1 MTSPIQLILHKHFF
15 TKNMRQ
21 IHQNQRRS
29 FFQIL
34 APLALT
40 LLGIPAICNAQ
51 ASTYPNKPIRLIV
64 GFAPGGGADS
74 AARILGP
81 KLGEKMGQPIVIEN
95 RPGAG
100 GNLASEQLLKAD
112 PDGYTLMLTTVGSM
126 AINPHMPGG
135 TSFNPL
141 TDFTPLSQGVTF
153 SNILV
158 VKADSPIKNLSDFV
172 AAGKNKDEFVTFGS
186 SGNGSTG
193 HLAGELLKARAGMKG
208 EHINYKGG
216 GPAMTDLLG
225 GNITAIFAST
235 PTAVPLIEGGK
246 IRPLAVTSLK
256 RLPGLPN
263 VPTIAE
269 QGYPGYQALNWYAF
283 IAPPKM
289 NPELVNKI
297 NKAIVAT
304 LKDPGTAERL
314 RKVDLEPSPSTP
326 QELSNTVKSEYELW
340 GKLIKNINLPRQ

>member
-1 MTSPIQLILHKHFF
+1 MRRQNLKLTILILATF
-15 TKNMRQ
+15 
-21 IHQNQRRS
+21 
-29 FFQIL
+29 
-34 APLALT
+34 ALT
-40 LLGIPAICNAQ
+40 SGAGYCDTA
-51 ASTYPNKPIRLIV
+51 TYPNKPIRLIV

-74 AARILGP
+74 AARIMGP
-81 KLGEKMGQPIVIEN
+81 KLGEKFGQPIVIEN
-95 RPGAG
+95 KPGAG
-100 GNLASEQLLKAD
+100 GNLASEQLLKAE

-126 AINPHMPGG
+126 AINPHMPNG
-135 TSFNPL
+135 TTFNPL
-141 TDFTPLSQGVTF
+141 TDFTLISQGVTF

-172 AAGKNKDEFVTFGS
+172 AAGKTKDGYVTFGS

-193 HLAGELLKARAGMKG
+193 HLAGELLKSRSGMKG

-235 PTAVPLIEGGK
+235 PTAIPLIEGGK
-246 IRPLAVTSLK
+246 IKPLAVTSLK

-263 VPTIAE
+263 VPAIAE

-289 NPELVNKI
+289 SPELISKI
-297 NKAIVAT
+297 NRAVVAT
-304 LKDPGTAERL
+304 LKDPATAERL
-314 RKVDLEPSPSTP
+314 RKVDLEPAPSTP
-326 QELSNTVKSEYELW
+326 QELASTVKSEYELW
-340 GKLIKNINLPRQ
+340 GKLIKNINLQAQ

>member
-1 MTSPIQLILHKHFF
+1 
-15 TKNMRQ
+15 MRQ
-21 IHQNQRRS
+21 KRTAMSYQFTRFITPVV
-29 FFQIL
+29 
-34 APLALT
+34 AT
-40 LLGIPAICNAQ
+40 LLLASTSGYCQ
-51 ASTYPNKPIRLIV
+51 TSTYPNKPIRLIV

-81 KLGEKMGQPIVIEN
+81 KLGEKIGQAIVIEN
-95 RPGAG
+95 KPGAG
-100 GNLASEQLLKAD
+100 GNLASEQLLKAE

-126 AINPHMPGG
+126 AINPHMPNG
-135 TSFNPL
+135 TPFNPL
-141 TDFTPLSQGVTF
+141 VDFTLLSQGVTF

-158 VKADSPIKNLSDFV
+158 VKADSQIKNLSDFV
-172 AAGKNKDEFVTFGS
+172 AAGKTKDGFVTFGS

-193 HLAGELLKARAGMKG
+193 HLAGELLKARSGMRG

-246 IRPLAVTSLK
+246 IKPLAVTSLK

-263 VPTIAE
+263 VPTVAE

-289 NPELVNKI
+289 SPDLVSKI
-297 NKAIVAT
+297 NAAIVAT

-314 RKVDLEPSPSTP
+314 RKVDLEPAPSTP
-326 QELSNTVKSEYELW
+326 QELASTVKSEYELW
-340 GKLIKNINLPRQ
+340 GKLIKNINLTAQ

>member
-1 MTSPIQLILHKHFF
+1 MPYEFPKLICPLVAAVLLTSTAGYSQ
-15 TKNMRQ
+15 T
-21 IHQNQRRS
+21 
-29 FFQIL
+29 
-34 APLALT
+34 A
-40 LLGIPAICNAQ
+40 
-51 ASTYPNKPIRLIV
+51 TYPNKPIRLIV

-81 KLGEKMGQPIVIEN
+81 KLGEKIGQPIVIDN

-112 PDGYTLMLTTVGSM
+112 PDGYTVMLTTVGSM
-126 AINPHMPGG
+126 AINPHMPNG

-141 TDFTPLSQGVTF
+141 VDFTLLSQGVTF

-172 AAGKNKDEFVTFGS
+172 SAGKTKDGFVTFGS

-193 HLAGELLKARAGMKG
+193 HLAGELLKARSGMKG

-246 IRPLAVTSLK
+246 IKPLAVTSLK

-263 VPTIAE
+263 VPTVAE

-289 NPELVNKI
+289 NQSLVTRI
-297 NKAIVAT
+297 NAAIVAT
-304 LKDPGTAERL
+304 LKDPGTVERL
-314 RKVDLEPSPSTP
+314 RKVDLEPAPSTP
-326 QELSNTVKSEYELW
+326 QELASTVKSEYELW
-340 GKLIKNINLPRQ
+340 GKIIKNIHLQDQ

>member
-1 MTSPIQLILHKHFF
+1 MRQNTPILH
-15 TKNMRQ
+15 RQ
-21 IHQNQRRS
+21 FLKLLS
-29 FFQIL
+29 PLVVSLLL
-34 APLALT
+34 APTTGL
-40 LLGIPAICNAQ
+40 CQ
-51 ASTYPNKPIRLIV
+51 VASYPNKPIRLIV

-74 AARILGP
+74 AARIMGP
-81 KLGEKMGQPIVIEN
+81 KLGEKIGQPIVIEN

-100 GNLASEQLLKAD
+100 GNLASEQLLKAE

-126 AINPHMPGG
+126 AINPHMPNG

-141 TDFTPLSQGVTF
+141 TDFSLISQGVTF

-172 AAGKNKDEFVTFGS
+172 AAGKTKDGFVTFGS

-193 HLAGELLKARAGMKG
+193 HLAGELLKARSGMKG

-289 NPELVNKI
+289 SPELVAKI
-297 NKAIVAT
+297 NGAVVAT
-304 LKDPGTAERL
+304 LRDPDTAERL
-314 RKVDLEPSPSTP
+314 RRVDLEPSPSTP
-326 QELSNTVKSEYELW
+326 QELANTVKSEYGLW
-340 GKLIKNINLPRQ
+340 GKIIKNINLSSQ

>member
-1 MTSPIQLILHKHFF
+1 MRYQLIKLL
-15 TKNMRQ
+15 TP
-21 IHQNQRRS
+21 IV
-29 FFQIL
+29 
-34 APLALT
+34 AT
-40 LLGIPAICNAQ
+40 LLLAATSGYCQTA
-51 ASTYPNKPIRLIV
+51 TYPNKPIRLIV

-81 KLGEKMGQPIVIEN
+81 KLGEKIGQSIVIEN

-112 PDGYTLMLTTVGSM
+112 PDGYTIMLTTVGSM
-126 AINPHMPGG
+126 AINPHMPNG

-141 TDFTPLSQGVTF
+141 VDFTLLSQGVTF

-172 AAGKNKDEFVTFGS
+172 AAGKTKDGFVTFGS

-193 HLAGELLKARAGMKG
+193 HLAGELLKARSGMKG

-263 VPTIAE
+263 VPSVAE

-289 NPELVNKI
+289 SQELVTKI
-297 NKAIVAT
+297 NTAIVAT

-314 RKVDLEPSPSTP
+314 RKVDLEPAPSTP
-326 QELSNTVKSEYELW
+326 QELASTVKSEYELW
-340 GKLIKNINLPRQ
+340 GKLIKNINISAQ

>member
-1 MTSPIQLILHKHFF
+1 MRHTPLKILTSV
-15 TKNMRQ
+15 
-21 IHQNQRRS
+21 
-29 FFQIL
+29 
-34 APLALT
+34 AAALLMSSNSGYCQT
-40 LLGIPAICNAQ
+40 A
-51 ASTYPNKPIRLIV
+51 TYPNKPIKLIV
-64 GFAPGGGADS
+64 GFAPGGGSDTV
-74 AARILGP
+74 ARILGP
-81 KLGEKMGQPIVIEN
+81 KLGEKIGQSIVIEN
-95 RPGAG
+95 KPGAG
-100 GNLASEQLLKAD
+100 GNLASEQLLKAE
-112 PDGYTLMLTTVGSM
+112 PDGYTIMLTTVGSM
-126 AINPHMPGG
+126 AINSHLPNG
-135 TSFNPL
+135 TPFNPL
-141 TDFTPLSQGVTF
+141 VDFTPLSQGVTF

-172 AAGKNKDEFVTFGS
+172 AAGKTKDGFVTFGS

-193 HLAGELLKARAGMKG
+193 HLAGELLKARSGMKG

-289 NPELVNKI
+289 SPELVNKI
-297 NKAIVAT
+297 NAAIVAT

-314 RKVDLEPSPSTP
+314 RKIDLEPAPSTP
-326 QELSNTVKSEYELW
+326 QELATTVKSEYELW
-340 GKLIKNINLPRQ
+340 GKLIKTLNLSAQ

>member
-1 MTSPIQLILHKHFF
+1 MCYQVIKLLTPIV
-15 TKNMRQ
+15 
-21 IHQNQRRS
+21 
-29 FFQIL
+29 
-34 APLALT
+34 AT
-40 LLGIPAICNAQ
+40 LLLAATSGYCQTA
-51 ASTYPNKPIRLIV
+51 TYPNKPIRLIV

-81 KLGEKMGQPIVIEN
+81 KLGEKIGQSIVIEN

-100 GNLASEQLLKAD
+100 GNLASEQLLKAE
-112 PDGYTLMLTTVGSM
+112 PDGYTIMLTTVGSM
-126 AINPHMPGG
+126 AINPHMPNG

-141 TDFTPLSQGVTF
+141 VDFTLLSQGVTF

-172 AAGKNKDEFVTFGS
+172 AAGKTKDGFVTFGS

-193 HLAGELLKARAGMKG
+193 HLAGELLKARSGMKG

-263 VPTIAE
+263 VPSVAE

-289 NPELVNKI
+289 SQELVAKI
-297 NKAIVAT
+297 NTAIVAT

-314 RKVDLEPSPSTP
+314 RKVDLEPAPSTP
-326 QELSNTVKSEYELW
+326 QELASTVKSEYELW
-340 GKLIKNINLPRQ
+340 GKLIKNINISAQ